1 MLAHLAQASRR
12 PSRSWLSVAC
22 ARRTYAEKADK
33 SVLGGDPSY
42 AVWLRTEGAKFK
54 DPFKP
59 NNWLGGEVPF
69 PLNPTFKPPTPIS
82 DAVRTAIWNEYMLDP
97 VKFNVR
103 VLAQRHGLSIARVDA
118 ILRLKGLEQQW
129 KKGKQ
134 LQTGF
139 LKGMEYILGVTDKQ
153 SSRRALRSAAAELG
167 EDAVE
172 ADAVSEATKSRAR
185 DRYQRLF
192 WEPVTE
198 GKTPVVP
205 NSLARAAVDAVNTVA
220 AREASK
226 LKKLRNL
233 STEPQPEHVIE
244 RPGRPTIRFVD
255 VGAKF
260 IDVDDRLKRI
270 NAAKRRQVMKRRR
283 RVRDTVGAQ
292 SQQNESQVTQ
302 GELDV

>member
-1 MLAHLAQASRR
+1 
-12 PSRSWLSVAC
+12 
-22 ARRTYAEKADK
+22 
-33 SVLGGDPSY
+33 
-42 AVWLRTEGAKFK
+42 
-54 DPFKP
+54 
-59 NNWLGGEVPF
+59 
-69 PLNPTFKPPTPIS
+69 
-82 DAVRTAIWNEYMLDP
+82 MLDP

-129 KKGKQ
+129 KKQGKQ

-153 SSRRALRSAAAELG
+153 SARRALRSAAAELG

-172 ADAVSEATKSRAR
+172 ADAVSEATKSRSR

-198 GKTPVVP
+198 GKAPVVP

-233 STEPQPEHVIE
+233 SAEPQPARVIE

-270 NAAKRRQVMKRRR
+270 NAAKRRQLMKRRR
-283 RVRDTVGAQ
+283 RASDTVSEQ
-292 SQQNESQVTQ
+292 SQQKEGQVAQ
-302 GELDV
+302 GESVI

>member
-12 PSRSWLSVAC
+12 PARSSWLSLVPK
-22 ARRTYAEKADK
+22 RHYAAGPDSADPFEE
-33 SVLGGDPSY
+33 GPSY
-42 AVWLRTEGAKFK
+42 AQWLRTEGVKYK
-54 DPFKP
+54 EPHRPK
-59 NNWLGGEVPF
+59 NWLGGEPF

-82 DAVRTAIWNEYMLDP
+82 DAVRTKIWNEYMLDP
-97 VKFNVR
+97 AKFNVR

-118 ILRLKGLEQQW
+118 ILRLKGLEEHW
-129 KKGKQ
+129 RKNKQ

-139 LKGMEYILGVTDKQ
+139 LKGMEYVLGVTDNAAA
-153 SSRRALRSAAAELG
+153 SRSIRSAAQELG

-172 ADAVSEATKSRAR
+172 ADAVSEATKTLAR

-198 GKTPVVP
+198 GKAPIIPTA
-205 NSLARAAVDAVNTVA
+205 LARASEDAVKYKASVEA
-220 AREASK
+220 AK

-233 STEPQPEHVIE
+233 NTEPQPAQVLE
-244 RPGRPTIRFVD
+244 RPGRPTMRFVD

-270 NAAKRRQVMKRRR
+270 SAAKRRTLMKRKRR
-283 RVRDTVGAQ
+283 ARAAAVEQ
-292 SQQNESQVTQ
+292 SQQSAA
-302 GELDV
+302 GEPAGASA

>member
-12 PSRSWLSVAC
+12 PGRSWLSVAG

-42 AVWLRTEGAKFK
+42 AVWLRSEGAKYK
-54 DPFKP
+54 EPHRPK
-59 NNWLGGEVPF
+59 NWLGGQPF
-69 PLNPTFKPPTPIS
+69 PLNPTFKPPSPVS
-82 DAVRTAIWNEYMLDP
+82 DAVRTAIWDEYMLDP
-97 VKFNVR
+97 FKYNVR
-103 VLAQRHGLSIARVDA
+103 VLAQKHGISIARVDA
-118 ILRLKGLEQQW
+118 ILRLKGLEHQW
-129 KKGKQ
+129 RKGKQ
-134 LQTGF
+134 LQAGF
-139 LKGMEYILGVTDKQ
+139 LKGMEYVLGVTEPR
-153 SSRRALRSAAAELG
+153 SSRRAVRIASDELG

-198 GKTPVVP
+198 GKSPVVP
-205 NSLARAAVDAVNTVA
+205 GSLARAAVDAVKTVA
-220 AREASK
+220 AKEAAK

-233 STEPQPEHVIE
+233 NTEPEPERVLE
-244 RPGRPTIRFVD
+244 RAHRPTIRFVD

-270 NAAKRRQVMKRRR
+270 RAAKRRTLMKRRR
-283 RVRDTVGAQ
+283 RSRQVAGEQ
-292 SQQNESQVTQ
+292 SLESESHVTQ
-302 GELDV
+302 GE